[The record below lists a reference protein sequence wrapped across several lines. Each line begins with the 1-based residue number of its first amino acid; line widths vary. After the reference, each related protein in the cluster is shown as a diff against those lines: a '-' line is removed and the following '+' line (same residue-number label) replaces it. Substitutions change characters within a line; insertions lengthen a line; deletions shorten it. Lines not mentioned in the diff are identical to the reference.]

1 MLITFHSNK
10 NKIIANDILYILKLV
25 GEKMKYNIG
34 DIVRTKK
41 THPCGSMLWE
51 ITRVGVDFKLKCQG
65 CGHIV
70 TLNREKALKAI
81 TKIEKK
87 AEE

>member
-1 MLITFHSNK
+1 MRQIWTVPIVSREK
-10 NKIIANDILYILKLV
+10 NM
-25 GEKMKYNIG
+25 EYNIG

-41 THPCGSMLWE
+41 QHPCGSKLWE

-70 TLNREKALKAI
+70 MLPREKALKSI
-81 TKIEKK
+81 TKKIEEKSN
-87 AEE
+87 